1 MRGLAKAYFAE
12 GDYKTAREYAKAG
25 YDFVTYSQALGKTG
39 SEFINKNFVWIFLL
53 AVAVIGAAVIFT
65 VEASKKKIVLIR
77 NAKVRLLFNTVP
89 HPFDSFNSIKY
100 KNMGSLVIAAAL
112 TVLFYI
118 TAVISEMLSD
128 FRFSSFSPLTSSAAL
143 QLVKTAGLV
152 ILFSVANWAVCVLM
166 EGKGRLKEVFIVTAY
181 ATVPQIIYNLV
192 FTLLS
197 HIITSPSSTLLS
209 GLSTAA
215 AMLTGIVL
223 TVGLMVIHEFSFPKF
238 LGSILL
244 TAFAML
250 LIIFIIFMLGM
261 LLSQLWSFLVTVFM
275 ETAYR

>member
-1 MRGLAKAYFAE
+1 
-12 GDYKTAREYAKAG
+12 
-25 YDFVTYSQALGKTG
+25 
-39 SEFINKNFVWIFLL
+39 
-53 AVAVIGAAVIFT
+53 
-65 VEASKKKIVLIR
+65 
-77 NAKVRLLFNTVP
+77 
-89 HPFDSFNSIKY
+89 
-100 KNMGSLVIAAAL
+100 MGSLVIAAAL

-128 FRFSSFSPLTSSAAL
+128 FRFTSFSPLTSSAAL